1 MRKIEGIFS
10 GTLAYLFNTFD
21 ASIPFSALVNE
32 ALQQGYTEPDPR
44 DDLSGMDVARKLVIL
59 AREMRLDMNV
69 KDINVES
76 LVDSDHVSL
85 SVNEYLEAMKSQDEK
100 MRERY
105 LDASKNNEKLAYVAR
120 LDEKGDASVSLTN
133 LSHDHPFFGLK
144 GTENIIAIYSDFY
157 SDYPLVLRG
166 PGAGRE
172 VTASGVFF
180 DLLSIA
186 RIR

>member
-44 DDLSGMDVARKLVIL
+44 DDLSGMDVARNLDIL
-59 AREMRLDMNV
+59 AREMSLDMNV
-69 KDINVES
+69 KDIKVES

-100 MRERY
+100 EKDTYMQ
-105 LDASKNNEKLAYVAR
+105 LKIMKN
-120 LDEKGDASVSLTN
+120 
-133 LSHDHPFFGLK
+133 
-144 GTENIIAIYSDFY
+144 
-157 SDYPLVLRG
+157 
-166 PGAGRE
+166 
-172 VTASGVFF
+172 
-180 DLLSIA
+180 
-186 RIR
+186 